1 MLNSLSTFSFFK
13 LLSEVHDAGRLLRSR
28 KTIFSSV
35 SSMSPTRR
43 PLLPSAVPSSGELKD
58 VTETLLSSS
67 TWTGT
72 SAKAL
77 GGSFG
82 RALSARTKDIRRQCP
97 QSLGTRL
104 QREAGGR
111 PAGEPLPDALRAD
124 AQGPAGQAHAALP
137 APALQTC
144 SSTSTAVRGLQASGS
159 SSPAAKG
166 IGIKLVDRPSQVK
179 SLINSWENQGNRE
192 AHVLCRYVDPPLLVG
207 GRKFDLR
214 LYVLVASFQPLR
226 AYLYRRGFCRF
237 CQLHYR
243 TKGLD
248 NPLAHLTNVSVQR
261 HGGRY
266 NQSHGGKW
274 SLSSLEMFVRG
285 TRGAA
290 AAARLR
296 RDLGELVAHSLAA
309 VAPSMLSDWHCF
321 ECYGYDVLLDEDL
334 RPWLLEVNAS
344 PSLTSSTRGDALLK
358 QALVDDVLRLVAPP
372 GKPLTSPG
380 AQADG
385 PQVLGDFEPILPVA
399 QTP

>member
-1 MLNSLSTFSFFK
+1 MAAASRGGVKVIEAPNMKYCCDVDLPIVRKAFAKRKWTRVESHQDWNVYWTSVANVRSLLAPDSNVRLAEDQRVNHFPTHYELTRKDLLARHMQRYQRQRCKVRGDQREEPPPLAMVPSTFVLPRDYSMFVD
-13 LLSEVHDAGRLLRSR
+13 EYRRAG
-28 KTIFSSV
+28 
-35 SSMSPTRR
+35 
-43 PLLPSAVPSSGELKD
+43 PSSLWIVKPCG
-58 VTETLLSSS
+58 
-67 TWTGT
+67 
-72 SAKAL
+72 KA
-77 GGSFG
+77 
-82 RALSARTKDIRRQCP
+82 Q
-97 QSLGTRL
+97 
-104 QREAGGR
+104 
-111 PAGEPLPDALRAD
+111 
-124 AQGPAGQAHAALP
+124 
-137 APALQTC
+137 
-144 SSTSTAVRGLQASGS
+144 
-159 SSPAAKG
+159 G